1 MKKNQHNIFNQ
12 LVLQVEDIHFDQVEH
27 YLVLA
32 QTQAIIADAA
42 LGDSVLFLTLIYWPY
57 WVGNKKI

>member
-1 MKKNQHNIFNQ
+1 MRKNQHNIFNQ
-12 LVLQVEDIHFDQVEH
+12 LVLQVKDSHFDQVEH

-57 WVGNKKI
+57 